1 MVTWIGLIK
10 CLPWWGGEGAQ
21 REETFSIINLS
32 ALSFVFSPGTVQLR
46 QQPVFDQSTPP
57 PPHPSKKNIIYNRPR
72 QWRTR
77 PRFFTVQNRAWNFKI
92 HRSTGP
98 QLFEERLYIERVFWK
113 EPLEWCWGGAEKWIP
128 GLYVAGQIREIN
140 VLASIAASLQP
151 HFLGPVASM
160 SRGWKGTLLKFGG
173 EVGEGR
179 VQPEDTFSVPLGSFQ
194 SGCPTSPNRWPG
206 SRSVREPSGSVFAEN
221 TLDQSSNRRKEKSP
235 NSRALRAD
243 TDRDVW

>member
-1 MVTWIGLIK
+1 MNRPYKMPSVVGGRGGTKGRDVLHHQSLSTQL
-10 CLPWWGGEGAQ
+10 CL
-21 REETFSIINLS
+21 LS
-32 ALSFVFSPGTVQLR
+32 WNRTAPTAACFWSEH
-46 QQPVFDQSTPP
+46 
-57 PPHPSKKNIIYNRPR
+57 PPHPPPLKKNIIYNRPR